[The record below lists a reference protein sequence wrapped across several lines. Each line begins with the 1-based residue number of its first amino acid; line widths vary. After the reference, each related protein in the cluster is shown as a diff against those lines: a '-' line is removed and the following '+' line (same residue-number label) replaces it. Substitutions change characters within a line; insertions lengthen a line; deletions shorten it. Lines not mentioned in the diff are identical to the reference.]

1 MKNNPALYV
10 VGDSTLSSFDDNEY
24 FYPRYGYGTQLEH
37 FFDEGKIKI
46 INLALSGR
54 SSKSF
59 IEEDNYSFLKDNIK
73 KGDFL
78 LIGFGHNDEK
88 FVDKSRFTSANLS
101 SDNKN
106 SFKFYLNEYY
116 INLANNIGAIPIL
129 CTPIVRLST
138 NNLYVGNV
146 VHKTPNGDYKKAI
159 IELAKETNTYVI
171 DLTTETK
178 KLYENIGYEN
188 ALFYHAVLEGE
199 LLNGVVVLDDK
210 SLDKTHLNIFGARTI
225 AYLFSRIIL
234 NSDNP
239 LREYLNEKIRKP
251 LKQEV
256 LKVNDKYKLKQ

>member
-1 MKNNPALYV
+1 M
-10 VGDSTLSSFDDNEY
+10 
-24 FYPRYGYGTQLEH
+24 
-37 FFDEGKIKI
+37 
-46 INLALSGR
+46 
-54 SSKSF
+54 
-59 IEEDNYSFLKDNIK
+59 
-73 KGDFL
+73 
-78 LIGFGHNDEK
+78 
-88 FVDKSRFTSANLS
+88 
-101 SDNKN
+101 
-106 SFKFYLNEYY
+106 
-116 INLANNIGAIPIL
+116 
-129 CTPIVRLST
+129 
-138 NNLYVGNV
+138 
-146 VHKTPNGDYKKAI
+146 
-159 IELAKETNTYVI
+159 I